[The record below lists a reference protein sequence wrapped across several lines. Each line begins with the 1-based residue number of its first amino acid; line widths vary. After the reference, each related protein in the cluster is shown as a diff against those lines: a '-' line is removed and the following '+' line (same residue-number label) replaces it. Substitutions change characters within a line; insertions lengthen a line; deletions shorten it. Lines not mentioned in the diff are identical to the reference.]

1 MTVQSPVVIPSAI
14 MRFLSDNAAPVAPAI
29 MAAIEQA
36 NAADAAYDGDA
47 LSGRLDGA
55 FSALFEREVAVLWVS
70 TGTAANALAL
80 SLLCPPYGGVLC
92 HEDAHI
98 LADECGAPE
107 FYTHGARLMGC
118 TGEGGKLDADTLAAR
133 LVGVRSDVH
142 QVQPHAVSLTNATES
157 GLSYRPSEIAAIGA
171 FCRERGLA
179 LHMDGARFANAIAFT
194 GASPAE
200 MSWQGGVDILSFGFT
215 KNGTMNA
222 EALVLFDPV
231 LAEEARRRR
240 KRSGHLLSKGRFIA
254 AQLLAMLEADRWL
267 VHARAANHAA
277 RRLAAGAG
285 DRLLHP
291 VEANEVFLRLS
302 WEEAAGLRAAGYDFY
317 DWGEGAARLVTSWHH
332 DAADVA
338 PFAHAI
344 AAL

>member
-1 MTVQSPVVIPSAI
+1 
-14 MRFLSDNAAPVAPAI
+14 MRFFSDNAAPVAPAI

-36 NAADAAYDGDA
+36 NAPDTAYDGDT
-47 LSGRLDGA
+47 LSGRLDAA
-55 FSALFEREVAVLWVS
+55 FSTLFEREVVVLWVS

-92 HEDAHI
+92 HEYAHI

-118 TGEGGKLDADTLAAR
+118 TGQGGKLDADTLASRLAR
-133 LVGVRSDVH
+133 VRPNIH

-157 GLSYRPSEIAAIGA
+157 GLSYRPSEIAAIGK

-179 LHMDGARFANAIAFT
+179 LHMDGARFANAVAFS

-200 MSWQGGVDILSFGFT
+200 LSWQGGVDILSFGFT
-215 KNGTMNA
+215 KNGAMNA
-222 EALVLFDPV
+222 EALVLFNPALV
-231 LAEEARRRR
+231 EEARRRR
-240 KRSGHLLSKGRFIA
+240 KRAGHLLSKGRFIA
-254 AQLLAMLEADRWL
+254 AQLLAMLEGDRWL
-267 VHARAANHAA
+267 DHARAANRAA
-277 RRLAAGAG
+277 QRLAAGAE

-291 VEANEVFLRLS
+291 VEANEVFLRVS
-302 WEEAAGLRAAGYDFY
+302 PEEAGRLRASGYEFY
-317 DWGEGAARLVTSWHH
+317 DWGEGAVRLVTSWHH
-332 DAADVA
+332 GEADVA
-338 PFAHAI
+338 PLAHAI